1 MNSLKPIET
10 LYSIIQKR
18 FGDREARSAVLSMVG
33 IILYELQEEGLPI
46 SEENLSEKLEKY
58 VEDFVQ
64 ASKSDVS

>member
-10 LYSIIQKR
+10 LYSIIQNR

-33 IILYELQEEGLPI
+33 IILYDLQEEGLPI

-64 ASKSDVS
+64 ASKSDVA

>member
-18 FGDREARSAVLSMVG
+18 FGEREARSAVLSMVG
-33 IILYELQEEGLPI
+33 IILYDLQEEGLPI

-64 ASKSDVS
+64 ASKSDVA

>member
-33 IILYELQEEGLPI
+33 IILYDLQEEGLPI

-64 ASKSDVS
+64 ASKSDVA